1 MYSVA
6 TGGILSKKHVKSSKK
21 QISKKNTAKKPTR
34 ASLKSVRPSR
44 NVKPKLSGKLKHAGK
59 AVKKQVRTAKIK
71 AKIVKIKEK
80 KLTKKEIRKKE
91 EELRVARAIAEKAA
105 FYIKNLEKI
114 NGILTSAFARQS
126 LVNLAGENSLAIIRN
141 FDKNVSDDDI
151 SKKLKL
157 KISDVRATLNKLHG
171 AGLVTYLR
179 DKNSET
185 GWYSY
190 TWMASADK
198 IDRWIAERLEER
210 RLNASSGGEEHY
222 FCASCGINSIHT
234 FESAYSCFFKCN
246 LCSKDLEFL
255 DDMKREEL
263 VYGRKK

>member
-6 TGGILSKKHVKSSKK
+6 TGGILSKKTVKSSKK
-21 QISKKNTAKKPTR
+21 HKSKKVIAKKAQKP
-34 ASLKSVRPSR
+34 LKGKSSV
-44 NVKPKLSGKLKHAGK
+44 KLRHAPK
-59 AVKKQVRTAKIK
+59 AVKKSVRTA
-71 AKIVKIKEK
+71 KIKEK
-80 KLTKKEIRKKE
+80 KLTKKEIRKRE
-91 EELRVARAIAEKAA
+91 EELRIAREIAEREA
-105 FYIKNLEKI
+105 FFTKNLEKI
-114 NGILTSAFARQS
+114 NGMLTSAFTRQS

-198 IDRWIAERLEER
+198 IEKWIAERLEER
-210 RLNASSGGEEHY
+210 RLNATSGGEEHY
-222 FCASCGINSIHT
+222 FCSACGVNSIHN
-234 FESAYSCFFKCN
+234 FESAYSSFFKCN

-255 DDMKREEL
+255 DDVKREEL
-263 VYGRKK
+263 VFGRKK

>member
-1 MYSVA
+1 M
-6 TGGILSKKHVKSSKK
+6 SKKTVKSSKK
-21 QISKKNTAKKPTR
+21 HKSSKFIAKKEARPSKKAKI
-34 ASLKSVRPSR
+34 SV
-44 NVKPKLSGKLKHAGK
+44 KLRSVPK
-59 AVKKQVRTAKIK
+59 AVKKSMRTANIK
-71 AKIVKIKEK
+71 AKSIKIKEK
-80 KLTKKEIRKKE
+80 KLTKKELRKKE
-91 EELRVARAIAEKAA
+91 EELRLAREIAEKEA
-105 FYIKNLEKI
+105 FFTKNLEKI
-114 NGILTSAFARQS
+114 NTLLTSAFARQS
-126 LVNLAGENSLAIIRN
+126 LVSLAGENSLAIIRN

-222 FCASCGINSIHT
+222 FCASCGINSIHN

-255 DDMKREEL
+255 DDVKREEL

>member
-1 MYSVA
+1 MA
-6 TGGILSKKHVKSSKK
+6 GGILSKKHVKSSKK
-21 QISKKNTAKKPTR
+21 HITKKNVAKKPVK
-34 ASLKSVRPSR
+34 ASK
-44 NVKPKLSGKLKHAGK
+44 KMIPKLSIKLKHAGK
-59 AVKKQVRTAKIK
+59 AVKAQIKTA
-71 AKIVKIKEK
+71 KIKEK
-80 KLTKKEIRKKE
+80 KLTKKEIRKQE
-91 EELRVARAIAEKAA
+91 EELRLVKSLAEREA
-105 FYIKNLEKI
+105 FYTKNLEKI
-114 NGILTSAFARQS
+114 NHVLTSAFARQS

-141 FDKNVSDDDI
+141 FDRNVSDDDI

-190 TWMASADK
+190 SWMASADK
-198 IDRWIAERLEER
+198 IDRWIIERLEER
-210 RLNASSGGEEHY
+210 RLTASSGGEEHY
-222 FCASCGINSIHT
+222 FCPACGVNAIHN
-234 FESAYSCFFKCN
+234 FESAYSSFFKCN

-255 DDMKREEL
+255 DDVKREEL

>member
-21 QISKKNTAKKPTR
+21 QISKKNTAKKPTK
-34 ASLKSVRPSR
+34 ASLKSVRS
-44 NVKPKLSGKLKHAGK
+44 KPKHSIKLKRASK
-59 AVKKQVRTAKIK
+59 AIKKDTRKAKIK

-91 EELRVARAIAEKAA
+91 EELRAAREIAEKAA

-234 FESAYSCFFKCN
+234 FESAYGCFFKCN

-255 DDMKREEL
+255 DDVKREEL
-263 VYGRKK
+263 VFGRKK